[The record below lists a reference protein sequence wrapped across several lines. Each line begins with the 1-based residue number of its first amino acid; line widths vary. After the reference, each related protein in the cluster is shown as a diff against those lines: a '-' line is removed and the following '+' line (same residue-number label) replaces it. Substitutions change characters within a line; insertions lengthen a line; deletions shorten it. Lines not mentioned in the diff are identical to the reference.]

1 MALASL
7 AIFGVTPIGYAAAG
21 VIGAALSPRGV
32 LLFGAACVFASAV
45 LGLSSK
51 AMRDA

>member
-1 MALASL
+1 MGLATLS
-7 AIFGVTPIGYAAAG
+7 IFGVTPVGYAVAG
-21 VIGAALSPRGV
+21 VIGAALGPRDV
-32 LLFGAACVFASAV
+32 LMFGAFCVLASGV